1 MDQMN
6 KLQTQIV
13 VAMAMSYV
21 LQWLKRSK
29 YFPLLTERSDRI
41 IKVVWSA
48 LVAAGGAVAVTFAF
62 DPTLGQLTVTG
73 LDWTHMWHGFV
84 AFLTSML
91 SQEAAYR
98 TMIKKA
104 DDDH

>member
-13 VAMAMSYV
+13 VAMAMSYL
-21 LQWLKRSK
+21 LQWLKK
-29 YFPLLTERSDRI
+29 AKWFPLLTERSDKI

-73 LDWTHMWHGFV
+73 LDWTHMWNGLV

-91 SQEAAYR
+91 SQQAAYKV
-98 TMIKKA
+98 MIQKA
-104 DDDH
+104 GDDV

>member
-13 VAMAMSYV
+13 VAMAMSYL

-29 YFPLLTERSDRI
+29 FFPLLTERSDKI

-73 LDWTHMWHGFV
+73 LDWTHLWNGLV

-98 TMIKKA
+98 GLVK
-104 DDDH
+104 DDDGD

>member
-1 MDQMN
+1 MDSMN

-29 YFPLLTERSDRI
+29 WFPLLTERSDRI

-73 LDWTHMWHGFV
+73 LDWQHMWNGLV

-98 TMIKKA
+98 GLVK
-104 DDDH
+104 DDDGD